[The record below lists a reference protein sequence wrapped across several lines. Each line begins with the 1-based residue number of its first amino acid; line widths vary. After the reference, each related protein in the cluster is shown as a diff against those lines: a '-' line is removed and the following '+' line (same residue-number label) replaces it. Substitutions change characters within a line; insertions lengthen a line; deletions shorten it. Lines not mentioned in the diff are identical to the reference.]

1 MLLVKKQLK
10 LGIRFTRLISAF
22 FGTVY
27 LQLSG
32 LAEYRAKVVANKG
45 HFIKNDKNAW
55 FYCPA
60 LPVFSELCGRP
71 PAFRTDCHLTT
82 RADAC
87 RGNLFRIQHN
97 EYASS
102 KYYEQPKISPNSP
115 QAFRREPDG
124 QSKIWHFIRHASALC
139 AANKRP
145 AKHGC
150 GDCRRHWWW

>member
-45 HFIKNDKNAW
+45 HFIKNDKNAC

-71 PAFRTDCHLTT
+71 PAFRLSFDNT
-82 RADAC
+82 R
-87 RGNLFRIQHN
+87 RRMPRKPFPHSTQRICIQ
-97 EYASS
+97 
-102 KYYEQPKISPNSP
+102 QI
-115 QAFRREPDG
+115 
-124 QSKIWHFIRHASALC
+124 L
-139 AANKRP
+139 
-145 AKHGC
+145 
-150 GDCRRHWWW
+150 